1 MEFTNIGNV
10 FVTKITE
17 YLDKLDPNFVL
28 PDYSPDIFDK
38 NYDWLFP
45 NYIDLIQKKLN
56 FSFHSSL
63 LVTDKYN
70 ILIDTCVGNNKN
82 RPLENWHQRNS
93 NAYLNALKLNNIDVN
108 KIDYVMCTHLHADH
122 VGWNTK
128 LQNNKW
134 VPTFPNAK
142 YIFSKIDYNFFNNVR
157 ENEQGYQSMID
168 SVKPIVDSGKSI
180 IVDYDYEINNE
191 IKLIHTP
198 GHTPGHYC
206 VSIESGSEKG
216 IVSGDVIHHP
226 IQIIHPEWKTNFCN
240 NPEESSSSRI
250 KFVDSVTDR
259 DIKIIPAHF
268 ASPTIGHIKSI
279 KNNRYFSPVL
289 KP

>member
-28 PDYSPDIFDK
+28 PDYSPTIFNKD
-38 NYDWLFP
+38 YDWLFP
-45 NYIDLIQKKLN
+45 NYIDLIQQKLN
-56 FSFHSSL
+56 FSFHSTL
-63 LVTDKYN
+63 LITEKYN
-70 ILIDTCVGNNKN
+70 ILIDTCVGNDKN

-93 NAYLNALKLNNIDVN
+93 NAYLNSLKLNNIDVN

-128 LQNNKW
+128 LENNKW

-142 YIFSKIDYNFFNNVR
+142 YIFSKLDYDFFNNVR

-180 IVDYDYEINNE
+180 IADYDYEINNE

-206 VSIESGSEKG
+206 VSIESGLEKG

-240 NPEESSSSRI
+240 NPVESSNSRI
-250 KFVDSVTDR
+250 KFVDSVIDR

-268 ASPTIGHIKSI
+268 SSPTIGYIKSI
-279 KNNRYFSPVL
+279 KNSRYFSTIL
-289 KP
+289 